1 MKKYKGKKITS
12 LLLAGVMTFNSCFF
26 PRQISGYQSP
36 SKEKTHEVG
45 EIPKPSQDSELN
57 NLQKK
62 LTSFDYDEFR
72 QNLKEQFS
80 LSSVTLDEESD
91 EFISSIYVDGINVK
105 IILTDGSSVE
115 GKIKNLKL
123 GKLHLD
129 DLYIL
134 DTQYQKD
141 LHYETYGDYSSLTE
155 VYNAHDKLKIEFSP
169 SAPISVYNNC
179 KFSMSPNN
187 DIEWFFWENY
197 IDISQCE
204 NLWLNSVYIFEST
217 LKKINSSTSLKK
229 LFLTDAHILTDSP
242 ETLAFN
248 LPKLQTLIFDI
259 SFLDKLYH
267 IDLSDCVN
275 LQKISFG
282 NNTQI
287 ESLDFLSGLDKL
299 KVISLGNL
307 SELDSLNIL
316 NSFEEEENSISE
328 TFKTDD
334 ARLSLAHN
342 NLISD
347 ISGINGKNIEVLNI
361 SLFRQISSTQLYE
374 TVISLPNLKE
384 IVGFEINNAEMCSE
398 ELIQYC
404 EAHGITHPFTE
415 KSLTIKRELQ
425 RIVAELITP
434 DMDDFKKAEVL
445 SKYIISHQ
453 EYDYEAATVDEANF
467 TEEEKSELLKRGWGE
482 NLYYVVI
489 EGLGLCAGYEE
500 FTLALFT
507 EAEIRCFGQATTG
520 HAYNLVEIDG
530 IYYQIDLTWLDSFL
544 NLVEIPVD
552 EHIFEINSICYLT
565 PVEDPY
571 SHDTYSEP
579 YGAEMQRQSN
589 NDNILTPSDID
600 ISSDT
605 ISNLPQ
611 SASLNT
617 SNFRLISILRAV
629 GIATEIS
636 RSKVQKIIYESSQST
651 STTLSPF
658 WTTDD
663 YSEFYTSYIHQETQK
678 IEDEIIR

>member
-1 MKKYKGKKITS
+1 MKKYTGKKLTS
-12 LLLAGVMTFNSCFF
+12 LLLAGVITFHSCSF

-45 EIPKPSQDSELN
+45 EIPKTGQDNELN
-57 NLQKK
+57 NLPKK

-80 LSSVTLDEESD
+80 LSSVTLDEKSD
-91 EFISSIYVDGINVK
+91 EFISSIYVDGFNVK

-129 DLYIL
+129 NLYIL

-169 SAPISVYNNC
+169 DAPISVYNNC
-179 KFSMSPNN
+179 KFSICPSN
-187 DIEWFFWENY
+187 DIEWFLWENY

-204 NLWLNSVYIFEST
+204 NLWLNNVFIYEST

-229 LFLTDAHILTDSP
+229 LFLTDAHICTDIP

-248 LPKLQTLIFDI
+248 LPKLETLIFDI
-259 SFLDKLYH
+259 NFLERLYN
-267 IDLSDCVN
+267 IDLSGCIN
-275 LQKISFG
+275 LRKISFG

-287 ESLDFLSGLDKL
+287 ESLDFLSRLDKL
-299 KVISLGNL
+299 EVISLGNL
-307 SELDSLNIL
+307 SQLDSLNVL
-316 NSFEEEENSISE
+316 NSFEEEENSISK
-328 TFKTDD
+328 TFQTDD

-347 ISGINGKNIEVLNI
+347 ISGINGKNIEILNI

-425 RIVAELITP
+425 KIVAELITP

-445 SKYIISHQ
+445 SKYIIFHQ
-453 EYDYEAATVDEANF
+453 EYDYEAATVNEANF

-507 EAEIRCFGQATTG
+507 EAGIRCFGQATTG

-552 EHIFEINSICYLT
+552 EHIFEINSIYYLT
-565 PVEDPY
+565 PVEDPC

-617 SNFRLISILRAV
+617 YNFRLISILRAV

-636 RSKVQKIIYESSQST
+636 KSKVQKIIYESSQST

-658 WTTDD
+658 WTTYD
-663 YSEFYTSYIHQETQK
+663 YSEFYTSYIHQETPK